1 MREKDTSGVL
11 ARRATLIAAATLA
24 GIAYGLYA
32 LPEPV
37 SWAKLAAI
45 AGIGTL
51 VGSMLALVLIERKA
65 ADAPLLGLA
74 AILLIVTTR
83 ALPYDQPE
91 WLDAVRGVGVI
102 AFALLVA
109 RSTPRNGTKRRSW
122 LLVITGVALGLVT
135 GLVVLALQ

>member
-74 AILLIVTTR
+74 AILLIVTSR

-91 WLDAVRGVGVI
+91 WLDTVRAVGTI
-102 AFALLVA
+102 ACALLLI
-109 RSTPRNGTKRRSW
+109 RTQPRNGARRHS
-122 LLVITGVALGLVT
+122 LLLAIVGVAIGLVT
-135 GLVVLALQ
+135 GLLVLALR